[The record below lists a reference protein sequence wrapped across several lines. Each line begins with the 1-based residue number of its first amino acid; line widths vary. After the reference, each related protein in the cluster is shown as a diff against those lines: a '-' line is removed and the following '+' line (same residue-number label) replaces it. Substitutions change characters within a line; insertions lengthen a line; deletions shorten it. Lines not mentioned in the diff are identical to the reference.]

1 LINAVDRYD
10 PRRQVPFADPSILGV
25 LKRHFRDTT
34 WAMRVPSPIQEL
46 ARRMPDAGVDDR
58 LSIQPHLAHLPVRE
72 RRIRIPRFDDHMTQT
87 RIAAEIGIA
96 DARVPAVEAVPG
108 PTTHRRAGLRVQT
121 HAGPAAAAVTD
132 LSGLAACRQG
142 RSGG

>member
-58 LSIQPHLAHLPVRE
+58 LSISRTSRTCPFASGESASR
-72 RRIRIPRFDDHMTQT
+72 
-87 RIAAEIGIA
+87 GS
-96 DARVPAVEAVPG
+96 
-108 PTTHRRAGLRVQT
+108 TTT
-121 HAGPAAAAVTD
+121 
-132 LSGLAACRQG
+132 
-142 RSGG
+142 